1 MPQVATVHVLGV
13 HAKLI
18 DSNVLGTRIDMRARP
33 LDCVE
38 GKSQISVF
46 DREDNA
52 IDGFPCRC
60 FDGICDVGIGLLH
73 ADKYTNFGVLRG
85 GFVGAWPLIAPRLL

>member
-1 MPQVATVHVLGV
+1 MQQIATIHMLGV
-13 HAKLI
+13 HAKLV
-18 DSNVLGTRIDMRARP
+18 DANVLGSGIDMRTRP
-33 LDCVE
+33 LDGIE

-60 FDGICDVGIGLLH
+60 CYRMCDMGIGLLR
-73 ADKYTNFGVLRG
+73 ADKYTNFGVLRS